1 MARITKTQKEINLV
15 TDVLFNVLVESATVY
30 IQGEERAINQ
40 AVDRAMD
47 FIKQMKIKNP
57 KLSREEIKSM
67 AVRMV
72 EQNRHRIYK
81 YL

>member
-1 MARITKTQKEINLV
+1 MAKITESQREINAAESF
-15 TDVLFNVLVESATVY
+15 LFNVLVESATVY
-30 IQGEERAINQ
+30 IQGEERAIEQ
-40 AVDRAMD
+40 TTDRAME
-47 FIKQMKIKNP
+47 FVKQMKIKNP

-81 YL
+81 

>member
-1 MARITKTQKEINLV
+1 MAKITESQREINAAESFV
-15 TDVLFNVLVESATVY
+15 FNVLVESATVY
-30 IQGEERAINQ
+30 IQGEERAIEQ
-40 AVDRAMD
+40 TTDRAME
-47 FIKQMKIKNP
+47 FVKQMKIKNP

-81 YL
+81 